1 MKIEKSSSNYL
12 ILDSG
17 TAMTFD
23 NQATLQLKLVLD
35 QSFYFTVQ
43 ILFKKGDGGE
53 RELMQSVDTET
64 NTISLSCKN
73 FDNALGTGT
82 NRPIE
87 TSYISKQKNIST
99 FLGLC
104 LRRKLY
110 KKNRLL
116 FLSRKVGGYNG

>member
-87 TSYISKQKNIST
+87 LATYQNKNIST